1 MDGFIVKVV
10 LPWPDKA
17 LNPNARKHFRAVA
30 PIKAKARNNAF
41 KTTLASIPTL
51 TRWAIAKGDDRIELQ
66 VRFYPPDN
74 RHRDDDNMIASC
86 KAGLDGIADGLKVN
100 DRRFRATYHFGDP
113 EKPGRVEVVIGGEQ

>member
-1 MDGFIVKVV
+1 MKII

-30 PIKAKARNNAF
+30 PIKARAREDAF
-41 KTTLASIPTL
+41 IATLAAAP
-51 TRWAIAKGDDRIELQ
+51 RMARQAIAAGGGRIELQ
-66 VRFYPPDN
+66 LWFYPPDK
-74 RHRDDDNMIASC
+74 RHRDDDNCISSC
-86 KAGLDGIADGLKVN
+86 KAGLDGIADGLNVN